1 MLYLFAFCLLFVPTV
16 ISAKDEVAANT
27 PQDCSVNNYNNNYY
41 AGPQKNVENLLTD
54 IKKQLDELKT
64 QVALL
69 TKCSTSEGRWLYLKR
84 SNEVMFFFPC
94 TYKCAGSM

>member
-1 MLYLFAFCLLFVPTV
+1 MLRPTMFYLFVFCIFFFPTV
-16 ISAKDEVAANT
+16 ISAKAEVEANT

-41 AGPQKNVENLLTD
+41 AGPQKNVENLLTE

-69 TKCSTSEGRWLYLKR
+69 TKCNTSEGRWP
-84 SNEVMFFFPC
+84 V
-94 TYKCAGSM
+94 

>member
-1 MLYLFAFCLLFVPTV
+1 MFHLFACCALFFPTV
-16 ISAKDEVAANT
+16 ISANDEVAAKT

-64 QVALL
+64 QVTLL
-69 TKCSTSEGRWLYLKR
+69 TKCSAFEGKWLYLKR
-84 SNEVMFFFPC
+84 
-94 TYKCAGSM
+94 